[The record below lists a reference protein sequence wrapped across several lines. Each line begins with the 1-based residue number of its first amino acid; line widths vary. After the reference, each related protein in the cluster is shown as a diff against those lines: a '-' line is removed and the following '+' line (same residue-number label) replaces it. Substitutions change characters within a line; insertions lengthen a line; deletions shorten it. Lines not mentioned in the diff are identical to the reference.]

1 MTSKA
6 ALGKDALM
14 NLTRT
19 TLAVLT
25 VVLSFSFAV
34 GQRRRTTPQAPAKP
48 VATPTPAPQP
58 TSAQPV
64 DPSSPAIA
72 IINDTTIFASDIQD
86 EVSAVVMRDSDPYLR
101 DYYTDPAK
109 AIREA
114 RQRAVDARVGSLLV
128 AAEAK
133 KRGKESNDLIQAEI
147 DARIPAP
154 TDEEIKAAYEANR
167 DQIGSAGLESVR
179 SELINYLREKRRQDL
194 YATMIT
200 RLKMTNVVSKGADV
214 NAANLASGTVLASIN
229 GEPLRVDVINE
240 RMKAYVYKL
249 EMRLFEIRKQALDR
263 RVNDLL
269 IVAEANKKKIG
280 PEEIVRT
287 EITDKLKTPTDA
299 EVSKFY
305 EDNKAKIRGDL
316 ASTKAGIVT
325 YLQQDQQ
332 EKLETALADR
342 LRAGAKVQ
350 ILLKEPEAPVI
361 NVAPVTGASRGGVNS
376 AVTVVEFTDFQCSA
390 CGGMYPIVEEVLK
403 SYGTRVHFV
412 IRNFPLTSVHPNAF
426 NAAQAAEA
434 ARAQGKFW
442 EYIDLMFKNQNALDV
457 DSLKKYATQ
466 VGLDRKRFD
475 AELESG
481 KYIPIVRYDL
491 NDGEEYGVE
500 ATPTFF
506 INGVVLTDYSGEGL
520 RAAIEKA
527 FARAKKP

>member
-1 MTSKA
+1 M
-6 ALGKDALM
+6 
-14 NLTRT
+14 
-19 TLAVLT
+19 
-25 VVLSFSFAV
+25 
-34 GQRRRTTPQAPAKP
+34 
-48 VATPTPAPQP
+48 
-58 TSAQPV
+58 
-64 DPSSPAIA
+64 
-72 IINDTTIFASDIQD
+72 
-86 EVSAVVMRDSDPYLR
+86 VMRDSDPYLR
-101 DYYTDPAK
+101 DYHTDPAK

-114 RQRAVDARVGSLLV
+114 RQRAVDARVASLLV

-133 KRGKESNDLIQAEI
+133 KRGKDSNELIQAEI

-154 TDEEIKAAYEANR
+154 TEEEIKAAYDANR
-167 DQIGSAGLESVR
+167 DQIGSADLESVR
-179 SELINYLREKRRQDL
+179 TELINFLREQKRQDL
-194 YATMIT
+194 YAAMVT

-214 NAANLASGTVLASIN
+214 NAPNLAAGTVLASIN

-249 EMRLFEIRKQALDR
+249 EMRLFQIRQQVLDR
-263 RVNDLL
+263 RINDLL
-269 IVAEANKKKIG
+269 IIAEANKKKIG
-280 PEEIVRT
+280 AEEIVRT

-305 EDNKAKIRGDL
+305 EVNKARIRGDL
-316 ASTKAGIVT
+316 ASNKAGIIT
-325 YLQQDQQ
+325 YLQQEQQ

-350 ILLKEPEAPVI
+350 ILLKEPDAPVI
-361 NVAPVTGASRGGVNS
+361 NVALGLGASRGDVNS

-412 IRNFPLTSVHPNAF
+412 IRNFPLTTVHPNAF

-434 ARAQGKFW
+434 AKAQGKFW

-475 AELESG
+475 AELDSG
-481 KYIPIVRYDL
+481 KYIPIVRADM
-491 NDGEEYGVE
+491 NDGDEYGVE
-500 ATPTFF
+500 ATPTFY
-506 INGVVLTDYSGEGL
+506 INGVMLTDYSGEGL
-520 RAAIEKA
+520 RAAIEKG
-527 FARAKKP
+527 FARAGKRP

>member
-1 MTSKA
+1 
-6 ALGKDALM
+6 
-14 NLTRT
+14 
-19 TLAVLT
+19 
-25 VVLSFSFAV
+25 
-34 GQRRRTTPQAPAKP
+34 
-48 VATPTPAPQP
+48 
-58 TSAQPV
+58 
-64 DPSSPAIA
+64 
-72 IINDTTIFASDIQD
+72 
-86 EVSAVVMRDSDPYLR
+86 VVMRDSDPYLR
-101 DYYTDPAK
+101 DYHTDPAK

-114 RQRAVDARVGSLLV
+114 RQRAVDARVASLLV

-133 KRGKESNDLIQAEI
+133 KRGKDSNELIQAEI

-154 TDEEIKAAYEANR
+154 TEEEIKAAYDANR
-167 DQIGSAGLESVR
+167 DQIGSADLESVR
-179 SELINYLREKRRQDL
+179 TELINFLREQKRQDL
-194 YATMIT
+194 YAAMVT

-214 NAANLASGTVLASIN
+214 NAPNLAAGTVLASIN

-249 EMRLFEIRKQALDR
+249 EMRLFQIRQQVLDR
-263 RVNDLL
+263 RINDLL
-269 IVAEANKKKIG
+269 IIAEANKKKIG
-280 PEEIVRT
+280 AEEIVRT

-305 EDNKAKIRGDL
+305 EVNKARIRGDL
-316 ASTKAGIVT
+316 ASNKAGIIT
-325 YLQQDQQ
+325 YLQQEQQ

-350 ILLKEPEAPVI
+350 ILLKEPDAPVI
-361 NVAPVTGASRGGVNS
+361 NVALGLGASRGDVNS

-412 IRNFPLTSVHPNAF
+412 IRNFPLTTVHPNAF

-434 ARAQGKFW
+434 AKAQGKFW

-475 AELESG
+475 AELDSG
-481 KYIPIVRYDL
+481 KYIPIVRADM
-491 NDGEEYGVE
+491 NDGDEYGVE
-500 ATPTFF
+500 ATPTFY
-506 INGVVLTDYSGEGL
+506 INGVMLTDYSGEGL
-520 RAAIEKA
+520 RAAIEKG
-527 FARAKKP
+527 FARAGKRP